1 MSLKR
6 GSVFFTDKE
15 DTSSFSLSNQ
25 FSEHLEFMLVKD
37 KYTVTDDDAYFSL
50 SMSIR
55 DRLVRRWLRTQQ
67 KYKEKNVKRV
77 YYLSME
83 FLMGRLLGN
92 ALINLNFY
100 DECYQILKDI
110 GYNLEEVRDLEPD
123 MGLGNGGLGR
133 LAACFLDSMATLN
146 LPAFR
151 LRN

>member
-15 DTSSFSLSNQ
+15 DPSSFTLSNQ
-25 FSEHLEFMLVKD
+25 FAEHLEFMLVKD
-37 KYTVTDDDAYFSL
+37 KFTVTDDDAYFSL

-83 FLMGRLLGN
+83 FLMGRLLG
-92 ALINLNFY
+92 
-100 DECYQILKDI
+100 K
-110 GYNLEEVRDLEPD
+110 
-123 MGLGNGGLGR
+123 
-133 LAACFLDSMATLN
+133 CFN
-146 LPAFR
+146 QFKF
-151 LRN
+151 LR